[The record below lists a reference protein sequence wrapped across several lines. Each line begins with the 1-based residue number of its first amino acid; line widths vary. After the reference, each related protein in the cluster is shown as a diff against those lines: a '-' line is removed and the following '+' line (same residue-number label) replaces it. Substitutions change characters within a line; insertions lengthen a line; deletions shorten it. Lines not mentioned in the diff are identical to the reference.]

1 MGETVH
7 MHAFLLC
14 LLLRLVCLFRVC
26 AVVLAGNTPRV
37 ALASFTQKLW
47 QNQGREMATPSR
59 EKLAKKLLQQQEA
72 LSSGGGMKKRRHI
85 SIHPPRGHRLQQL
98 PSPTEQQL
106 QQRESGWNDRFFYET
121 PVNSNKLP
129 RPERITDNAPKPP
142 LPAAA
147 AAVAQHKKEKKI
159 CDERL
164 QYGADVCRWKWH
176 NKLVGAEYFVV
187 ALCRKQRDQAQ
198 GEGIQAADPRT
209 VDAAGVLSRANTGE
223 LHNHLSRMLTAR
235 AIN

>member
-14 LLLRLVCLFRVC
+14 PLLSWSAYFGMCGCFGRQHTTRWS
-26 AVVLAGNTPRV
+26 P
-37 ALASFTQKLW
+37 ASFTRELW
-47 QNQGREMATPSR
+47 QNQGRKMATPSR

-72 LSSGGGMKKRRHI
+72 LSSGDGMKKRRHI
-85 SIHPPRGHRLQQL
+85 LIHPPRGHRLQQL

-129 RPERITDNAPKPP
+129 RPERITDNVPKPP
-142 LPAAA
+142 PPAAA

-159 CDERL
+159 RDERL
-164 QYGADVCRWKWH
+164 QYGAGVCRWDWWH

-198 GEGIQAADPRT
+198 GEGVQAANRRT
-209 VDAAGVLSRANTGE
+209 VDAAGVLS
-223 LHNHLSRMLTAR
+223 
-235 AIN
+235 